1 MLEIYEIIEPA
12 VQGRTT
18 PFLCKASDNKN
29 YYVKGRAATA
39 TGLMKEFIVGSL
51 AHKLGLPIP
60 AFQVAYLDEELAK
73 AHGQNALKC
82 LGSAYVFASECIY
95 SVTEFK
101 YEMLKQVN
109 PSLQR
114 NILLFDLWIQ
124 NEDRVLTDKG
134 GNPNL
139 LWQSGQSK
147 LHIIDHNLAFDPDFN
162 LKLFWETHA
171 FRLQFNNYQLDSL
184 EKQRIESRLQESLK
198 SWAECWGKIPEE
210 WKEDNQE
217 TKLFNFEVTLNRLSE
232 EARGNIW
239 SKLL

>member
-12 VQGRTT
+12 VQGQTT

-29 YYVKGRAATA
+29 YYVKGQAATA
-39 TGLMKEFIVGSL
+39 TGLMKEFIAGSL

-60 AFQVAYLDEELAK
+60 AFHIAYLDEVLAK
-73 AHGQNALKC
+73 AHSQTALEC
-82 LGSAYVFASECIY
+82 LGSGYVFASECID

-109 PSLQR
+109 PSLQTEV
-114 NILLFDLWIQ
+114 LLFDLWVQ
-124 NEDRVLTDKG
+124 NEDRALTDKG

-171 FRLQFNNYQLDSL
+171 FRLQFNDYQLDSL

-198 SWAECWGKIPEE
+198 SWVECWGKIPIE
-210 WKEDNQE
+210 WKEDNEE
-217 TKLFNFEVTLNRLSE
+217 TKFFNFETTLNRLSE
-232 EARGNIW
+232 EAQGTIW

>member
-18 PFLCKASDNKN
+18 PFLCKAFDNKN
-29 YYVKGRAATA
+29 YYVKGQAATA

-60 AFQVAYLDEELAK
+60 AFQVVYLDELLAK
-73 AHGQNALKC
+73 AHSQTALEC
-82 LGSAYVFASECIY
+82 LGSGYVFASECID

-101 YEMLKQVN
+101 YEMLKQVK
-109 PSLQR
+109 PALQR
-114 NILLFDLWIQ
+114 DILLFDLWVQ

-147 LHIIDHNLAFDPDFN
+147 LHIIDHNLAFDSNFN

-171 FRLQFNNYQLDSL
+171 FRLQFKNYQLDSL
-184 EKQRIESRLQESLK
+184 EKQGIESKLQESLK
-198 SWAECWGKIPEE
+198 CWAECWDRIPSE
-210 WKEDNQE
+210 WKEYNEE
-217 TKLFNFEVTLNRLSE
+217 TKLFNFETTLNRLNE
-232 EARGNIW
+232 EAQGNIW